1 MVISSIAKIYLENF
15 IAMKNK
21 SLLKNVLAGLSIL
34 ALTTGLTSCKKD
46 DVDETGTAHV
56 KVVNASQSSNA
67 QGFFLANTPLVASGL
82 TFGEGSDY
90 IATPSGNNLTAEF
103 RNEGATTPYAT
114 DNFDFDNGAR
124 YTVFLAGD
132 GQSARIKVFPD
143 DLTAPASGQAKVRF
157 VHLSDAAP
165 GNVDIRRGNGDNLVV
180 NLSRDNASDFATVAP
195 GILELNVFASGQTTS
210 LGTFNLAAF
219 LPNKIYTVFV
229 TGNSASTIAVN
240 QVTHN

>member
-1 MVISSIAKIYLENF
+1 
-15 IAMKNK
+15 MKKK

-46 DVDETGTAHV
+46 DVDETGTTHI
-56 KVVNASQSSNA
+56 KVVNASQSSNS
-67 QGFFLANTPLVASGL
+67 QGFFLANTALVADGL
-82 TFGEGSDY
+82 MFGESKDY

-103 RNEGATTPYAT
+103 RTEGSTTPYAT
-114 DNFDFDNGAR
+114 DNFSFDNGTR

-132 GQSARIKVFPD
+132 GQSARIKVFTD

-180 NLSRDNASDFATVAP
+180 NLSRDNASDFMAVAP
-195 GILELNVFASGQTTS
+195 GILELNVYASGQTTS

-219 LPNKIYTVFV
+219 LPDKIYTVYV
-229 TGNSASTIAVN
+229 TGNSASTIRVN